1 MFALMVQQSVLVVT
15 RVVNLLRVSM
25 AAVIIQ
31 TQFAVRMESIAV
43 QMDTPAIPQLELVLK
58 EARAYHCYERCLA

>member
-1 MFALMVQQSVLVVT
+1 MVQQSVLVVT

-31 TQFAVRMESIAV
+31 TQFVVRMESIAV

-58 EARAYHCYERCLA
+58 EARAYHSYERCLA